1 MQVKGSR
8 VLLTGGAGFIGSHV
22 AEALAAAGVGSLVVV
37 DDLSLGREQNLAAT
51 RAVLSAL
58 EFHKLDLADE
68 VASQRMLGEAAF
80 DFCFHLAVIPLPASL
95 LEPKRVVDRN
105 VLMTT
110 TVCEMARAGRIR
122 RLVHFS
128 SSEVYGT
135 ARAVPMTEEHPL
147 EVETPYAA
155 SKVAAD
161 SVVLSYHRTFG
172 IDAVT
177 LRPFNNFGPRQN
189 DKAYAGV
196 IPVVIT
202 RAMEN
207 RPVAI
212 FGDGEQTRDFIYVGD
227 TARAALL
234 LAQQDG
240 VAGCV
245 FNVGSG
251 RETSVNELVRLIL
264 GVMQRTDLPV
274 EYGPPRPGDVRRHC
288 AGIERA
294 ARAFGF
300 APKVGLREG
309 VERTVAWYLGTQ

>member
-22 AEALAAAGVGSLVVV
+22 ADALAAAGVGTLVVA
-37 DDLSLGREQNLAAT
+37 DDLSLGREENLAAA
-51 RAVLSAL
+51 RAALPAL
-58 EFHKLDLADE
+58 EFHTLDLADE
-68 VASQRMLGEAAF
+68 VACRRVLRAAAF

-95 LEPKRVVDRN
+95 VDPKRVVDKN

-110 TVCEMARAGRIR
+110 TLCEIARAGRIR

-128 SSEVYGT
+128 SSEAYGT

-147 EVETPYAA
+147 EAETPYAA

-172 IDAVT
+172 IDAVV

-196 IPVVIT
+196 IPIVIT
-202 RAMEN
+202 RAMAN
-207 RPVAI
+207 RPVTI
-212 FGDGEQTRDFIYVGD
+212 FGNGEQTRDFIYVGD
-227 TARAALL
+227 TVRAALL
-234 LAQQDG
+234 LAERDG
-240 VAGCV
+240 IAGQV
-245 FNVGSG
+245 FNIGSG
-251 RETSVNELVRLIL
+251 RETSVNDLVRLIL
-264 GVMQRTDLPV
+264 DVMKRMDLPV
-274 EYGPPRPGDVRRHC
+274 EYGPERPGDVRRHC

-294 ARAFGF
+294 ERALGF
-300 APKVGLREG
+300 APRVGLREG
-309 VERTVAWYLGTQ
+309 MERTVAWYLGTR